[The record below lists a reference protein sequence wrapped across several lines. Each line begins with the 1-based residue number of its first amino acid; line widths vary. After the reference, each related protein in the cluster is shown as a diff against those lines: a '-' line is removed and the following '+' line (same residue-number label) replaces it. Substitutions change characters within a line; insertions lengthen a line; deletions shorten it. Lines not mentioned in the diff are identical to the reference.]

1 MPMKTLITVLLLGA
15 SLLGA
20 GCSSNKAEEAF
31 KLSPRSLKER
41 QIESRRFDG
50 IEQTRLLIACQALLQ
65 DMGFHTDEAESK
77 VGLIVASA
85 DREAGSTGEV
95 IGNLLLSNTPLISML
110 AMPFIKPNTWD
121 KTQRV
126 RASLI
131 VTEIGTKAANT
142 YIVRVTFQRLVWDNH
157 EQLAK
162 QEWLGD
168 PALYQDFFSRLS
180 KSVFLEAHEI

>member
-1 MPMKTLITVLLLGA
+1 MKTPIILLLVA
-15 SLLGA
+15 VSLIEA

-31 KLSPRSLKER
+31 ALSPRSLKER
-41 QIESRRFDG
+41 QIESRRFEG
-50 IEQTRLLIACQALLQ
+50 IDQTRLMIACQALLQ

-77 VGLIVASA
+77 VGLIVASV

-95 IGNLLLSNTPLISML
+95 IGNVLLSNTPIINIL
-110 AMPFIKPNTWD
+110 AMPFIKPNTWE

-157 EQLAK
+157 EHLAK

-168 PALYQDFFSRLS
+168 PALYQDFFNRLS